1 MKTTDRSERILA
13 LAPEKRALLVKALQ
27 KQMEEQAREPEIER
41 RAPAGPP
48 EETFDVI
55 ILGGGLAGQTL
66 ARQIHLQRPST
77 RILITELRAH
87 PPKEAAHKVGE
98 STVEMGAHYFSR
110 VLGLETH
117 FLNSQL
123 RKAGLRY
130 FFSHEG
136 NEDVASR
143 VEMGAS
149 YFPPV
154 PSYQLDRGRLENLL
168 AQENL
173 RNGIQFWQGTK
184 AVEVTR
190 DKDLHFVALE
200 RAERSFSVAAR
211 WVVDASG
218 RAGVLKRQ
226 LGLRRESA
234 HRCNAVWFRI
244 AEPID
249 IDKWSDAPHWRQ
261 RIGRDLRWLSTNHFM
276 GRGYW
281 VWFIPLS
288 SGATSVGIVAD
299 AALHPLEEMRSFEH
313 ALQWLQRH
321 EPQCAR
327 EIEKRRDKLMDF
339 LALKHYAHGCA
350 RVFSSDRWALTG
362 DAGVFTDPFYSPGS
376 DFIAMSNT
384 FITDLILRDLAGEKI
399 DQRANDYNRVY
410 LNTYESFLTI
420 YQDQYPL
427 MGNAQVMAAKIV
439 WDFAIYW
446 GFLALQFLGGRL
458 CDLELLERA
467 GSTLQ
472 RVNHLNARMQSF
484 FKEWDGLGCTDCE
497 TAFIDVLGVDIMRR
511 LHYGLEDKLPGDGLL
526 ERFADNLKLCE
537 SLAAAIFHQASQDF
551 PGMPPGPVNPYAITL
566 RLTEADSLFDPEKT
580 VAVEQVARGTL
591 ERIRLH
597 AVDKT
602 SMNSD
607 RAYAG

>member
-1 MKTTDRSERILA
+1 MKTTDRSERIVA

-41 RAPAGPP
+41 REPAGPP
-48 EETFDVI
+48 EEIFDVI

-66 ARQIHLQRPST
+66 ARQIHLQSPST

-87 PPKEAAHKVGE
+87 APREAAHKVGE
-98 STVEMGAHYFSR
+98 STVEIGAHYLSR

-117 FLNSQL
+117 FLKSQL

-130 FFSHEG
+130 FFSHEE

-184 AVEVTR
+184 AVEVSR
-190 DKDLHFVALE
+190 DKDLHFITVE

-218 RAGVLKRQ
+218 RAGLLKRQ
-226 LGLRRESA
+226 LGLRRESS

-244 AEPID
+244 SEPID
-249 IDKWSDAPHWRQ
+249 IDQWSDAPHWRQ
-261 RIGRDLRWLSTNHFM
+261 RIARDLRWLSTNHFM

-299 AALHPLEEMRSFEH
+299 AALHPMEEMRSFEH
-313 ALQWLQRH
+313 ALQWLQEH

-350 RVFSSDRWALTG
+350 RVFSPDRWALTG

-384 FITDLILRDLAGEKI
+384 FITDLILRDLAGEKV

-410 LNTYESFLTI
+410 LNTFESFLTI

-446 GFLALQFLGGRL
+446 GFLTLQFLAGRL

-472 RVNHLNARMQSF
+472 RVNHLNARMQAF
-484 FKEWDGLGCTDCE
+484 FKEWDELGCTDPE
-497 TAFIDVLGVDIMRR
+497 TTFIDVLGVDIMRR
-511 LHYGLEDKLPGDGLL
+511 LHYGLEDELPGDALL
-526 ERFADNLKLCE
+526 ERFAENLKLCE
-537 SLAAAIFHQASQDF
+537 SLAAAIFHQASQDS
-551 PGMPPGPVNPYAITL
+551 PGMPAGPVNPYAITL
-566 RLTEADSLFDPEKT
+566 RLTEADSLFDPEKA
-580 VAVEQVARGTL
+580 VAVEEVARGTM

-597 AVDKT
+597 ADVKT
-602 SMNSD
+602 SMKSD
-607 RAYAG
+607 RAYAD